1 MIRPPPRST
10 LFPSTTLFR
19 SSVSLP
25 LVRGV
30 TPQALAVFDFAEQ
43 GMVAGSRETTTVAP
57 QALYLLNDPFV
68 RRRALALAERALG
81 EAAGDDAAAVDRVY
95 RLTLGRGAT
104 PEEIERALGFVAEYR
119 VAYASIPAEVLF

>member
-19 SSVSLP
+19 SSVYLP

-68 RRRALALAERALG
+68 RRRALAPAERALG
-81 EAAGDDAAAVDRVY
+81 DRKSTRLKSSHANIPYAVFC
-95 RLTLGRGAT
+95 L
-104 PEEIERALGFVAEYR
+104 E
-119 VAYASIPAEVLF
+119 